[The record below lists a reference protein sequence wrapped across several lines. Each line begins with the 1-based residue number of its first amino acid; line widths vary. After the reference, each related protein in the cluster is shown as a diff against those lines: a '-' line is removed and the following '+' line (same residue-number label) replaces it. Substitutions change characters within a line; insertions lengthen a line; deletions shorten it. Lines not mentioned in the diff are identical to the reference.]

1 MPKLVDYASRFDFI
15 RESAFAVVRDRGVA
29 ALSRR
34 AVAHELGMAVN
45 SIRRLVHP
53 DAVLEAM
60 AANVVM
66 RRREAGRWG
75 HAPVEPR
82 ERAEW
87 VAVRLVPEDET
98 RIDEELVWLRLA
110 LAWDVRVVT
119 EQRETVA
126 DAFHWAERGYPRPP
140 DPDRPDPWVA
150 ATLATKATATL
161 APTTSAT
168 AEPEVGSTETMS
180 DHDRRRAALAPY
192 FAARDAEVGNFL
204 RFVEADPNPARAMAD
219 GLTLAVCLGRLAPH
233 DAVRTLTGHLTPG

>member
-1 MPKLVDYASRFDFI
+1 MERNPVRLAPMPKLVDYACRFEFI

-34 AVAHELGMAVN
+34 AVAQELGMAVN
-45 SIRRLVHP
+45 SVRRLVHP
-53 DAVLEAM
+53 EAVLDAL
-60 AANVVM
+60 AASVVV
-66 RRREAGRWG
+66 RRRRTGRWDQ
-75 HAPVEPR
+75 APGEPR
-82 ERAEW
+82 ERAVW
-87 VAVRLVPEDET
+87 VAVRLVPENET

-150 ATLATKATATL
+150 ATLAANATAAL
-161 APTTSAT
+161 APTPSAT
-168 AEPEVGSTETMS
+168 TEPEFGSTDTMS

-192 FAARDAEVGNFL
+192 FAAREGEVGAL
-204 RFVEADPNPARAMAD
+204 IQATGADSTHSRALAG
-219 GLTLAVCLGRLAPH
+219 GLTLAV
-233 DAVRTLTGHLTPG
+233 